1 LAAAL
6 RARAAALGLDASVR
20 FIGFVPEDELPSY
33 YAAADASVL
42 PTQRLEGFGL
52 VTLESLACGTPV
64 IGTRVGATPELL
76 APIDGALLVDPPTA
90 PALAAAIGAFLARAD
105 RAGLKARCRAHTEAY
120 AWDRVAVQL
129 EDELVT

>member
-1 LAAAL
+1 MSVWAVVVAAG
-6 RARAAALGLDASVR
+6 RGERFGGPKHRASVAGR
-20 FIGFVPEDELPSY
+20 
-33 YAAADASVL
+33 
-42 PTQRLEGFGL
+42 
-52 VTLESLACGTPV
+52 PV

-120 AWDRVAVQL
+120 GWDRVAGQL
-129 EDELVT
+129 EDELRTAGRR